1 LVALQGKAM
10 SVTTITIPEAWELA
24 VHAMIEATTH
34 IRDCSRCGRVFAA
47 AHDAVGV
54 GPTRFDEFRPW
65 GLVSLILPELR
76 RCNAWPKEI

>member
-1 LVALQGKAM
+1 M
-10 SVTTITIPEAWELA
+10 SENTITIPEAWELA
-24 VHAMIEATTH
+24 VHALIEATVH

-54 GPTRFDEFRPW
+54 GAPRFDEFRPW